1 MALFQPKHTYRF
13 TENMDFSSF
22 LVQPDATLIT
32 VMVQLPN
39 GTSIISD
46 SLESSLTTE
55 NNILDN
61 VYSAKTTDNV
71 LSLTMTLS
79 QPNAVYYL
87 CLLSLIII
95 VSAILF
101 SIYKWL
107 SHR

>member
-1 MALFQPKHTYRF
+1 
-13 TENMDFSSF
+13 
-22 LVQPDATLIT
+22 
-32 VMVQLPN
+32 MVQLPN

-101 SIYKWL
+101 PYTNGSATAKRGAEPFIL
-107 SHR
+107 SVLIRFILLL